1 MPHVLLQLTQIT
13 TVCLVHD
20 YHLAGPNDN
29 SFLELKPRCLTS
41 LSSMKNLLPVRS
53 QSIM

>member
-1 MPHVLLQLTQIT
+1 MPHALLQLTRIA

-29 SFLELKPRCLTS
+29 SFLALKPCCLTS
-41 LSSMKNLLPVRS
+41 HSSMKNLLPVRFK
-53 QSIM
+53 SIM